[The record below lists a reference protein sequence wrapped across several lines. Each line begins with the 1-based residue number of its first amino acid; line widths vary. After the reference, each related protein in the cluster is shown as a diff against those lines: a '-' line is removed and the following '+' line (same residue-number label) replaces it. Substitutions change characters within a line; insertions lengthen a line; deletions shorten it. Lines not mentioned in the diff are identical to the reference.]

1 MSDPIDY
8 LEEEQ
13 REQRERELKKP
24 IKPTDPPGVTYA
36 KCNFQDSVKYEFSPP
51 DHDFIEHLLPSRRRL

>member
-13 REQRERELKKP
+13 REKELAELRKP
-24 IKPTDPPGVTYA
+24 IKLTDSAGLTA
-36 KCNFQDSVKYEFSPP
+36 QKCYLQDSVKYEFVPP
-51 DHDFIEHLLPSRRRL
+51 DQDFIDHLLPSR

>member
-13 REQRERELKKP
+13 REQRERELRRP
-24 IKPTDPPGVTYA
+24 IKLIDPPGVTYA
-36 KCNFQDSVKYEFSPP
+36 KCNFQDSVKYEFSSANQN
-51 DHDFIEHLLPSRRRL
+51 FIEHLLPSRRRL